1 MEVALYIA
9 HFSSIS
15 VLIPLVFAVIQWRRI
30 PSEISPLRW
39 AIIVSLISDS
49 CELLL
54 LKMGHTNHL
63 VGTIYLYIQF
73 SILLYIFSLQFQG
86 KTTWKYST
94 WILIVLYLIGL
105 LVCIQ
110 LSESTV
116 YVEAVANLVLIVVPL
131 AFFYKLLN
139 ELKII
144 NIHRLP
150 ILWICFATL
159 FYYSGNL
166 FLFLARDLLARVPE
180 SYGLSWI
187 LHNILNVTKNVLFA
201 VALWQNYRTM
211 KSST

>member
-15 VLIPLVFAVIQWRRI
+15 ILIPIVFAVIQWRRI
-30 PSEISPLRW
+30 PAEISSLRW
-39 AIIVSLISDS
+39 LLVVSLIADS
-49 CELLL
+49 GELLL
-54 LKMGHTNHL
+54 LKMGYNNHW
-63 VGTIYLYIQF
+63 VGSTYLFIQF
-73 SILLYIFSLQFQG
+73 AILLYVFSSQFENKAMMKYG
-86 KTTWKYST
+86 TWVL
-94 WILIVLYLIGL
+94 ILSYLIGL
-105 LVCIQ
+105 ILSLQ
-110 LSESTV
+110 LSASTV
-116 YVEAVANLVLIVVPL
+116 YVEAAANLVLILVPI

-139 ELKII
+139 ELKVI

-166 FLFLARDLLARVPE
+166 FLFLARDLLAQVPK

-201 VALWQNYRTM
+201 VALWQNYRTL

>member
-15 VLIPLVFAVIQWRRI
+15 ILIPLVFAVIQWRRI
-30 PSEISPLRW
+30 PAEISSLRW
-39 AIIVSLISDS
+39 LLVVSLIADS
-49 CELLL
+49 SELLL
-54 LKMGHTNHL
+54 STMGYHNHW
-63 VGTIYLYIQF
+63 VGSTYLFIQF
-73 SILLYIFSLQFQG
+73 AILLYVFSSQFENKAMMKYGTGVLILSYLTGLILSLQ
-86 KTTWKYST
+86 
-94 WILIVLYLIGL
+94 
-105 LVCIQ
+105 
-110 LSESTV
+110 LSASTV
-116 YVEAVANLVLIVVPL
+116 YVEAVANLVLILVPI

-139 ELKII
+139 ELKVI

-166 FLFLARDLLARVPE
+166 FLFLARDLLAQVPE

-201 VALWQNYRTM
+201 VALWQNYRTL